1 MIKCDYHLFTQN
13 FLKKLS
19 SAILIK
25 MEILLS
31 DKSLYTPKDSV
42 VSCQLKKT
50 RDNVVGSM
58 NSTNQVRDFH
68 FKTSRSSGNCL
79 EQESSFGLET
89 FAILC
94 QIKLFALLRMLLCKK
109 LSALNRP
116 PEANTKQHL
125 GITQIV
131 RKNEGVVEGLAK
143 RILWN
148 K

>member
-1 MIKCDYHLFTQN
+1 MITCDYHLFTQN

-19 SAILIK
+19 SAVLIK

-42 VSCQLKKT
+42 VSCQLKKK

-79 EQESSFGLET
+79 EQESSFWPRN
-89 FAILC
+89 LC
-94 QIKLFALLRMLLCKK
+94 HSM
-109 LSALNRP
+109 SN
-116 PEANTKQHL
+116 
-125 GITQIV
+125 QIV
-131 RKNEGVVEGLAK
+131 CSVTHVAM
-143 RILWN
+143 
-148 K
+148 